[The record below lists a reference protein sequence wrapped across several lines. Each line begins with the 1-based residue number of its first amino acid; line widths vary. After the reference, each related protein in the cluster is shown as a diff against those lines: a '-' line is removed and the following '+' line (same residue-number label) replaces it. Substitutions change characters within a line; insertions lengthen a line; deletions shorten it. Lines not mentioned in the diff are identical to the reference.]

1 MSSHLKGGLL
11 DTRKRLV
18 AGIVAAAIAVLLM
31 VVYVSQVRA
40 QEGAAREE
48 ALARYGGEQIDVCV
62 AKRDILP
69 GETLS
74 SSNVTGA
81 AWLASLLP
89 ADTITS
95 LEVAQGRTVSSTI
108 LANEPISSSR
118 LDEQD
123 VMTVP
128 EGLCAVSVPAQ
139 DVTAVG
145 GAISVGNRLDVYVK
159 TEKKVSLLGSSLLV
173 LATNTS
179 SSQSAKTSLSWV
191 TLAVDPGSVQQ
202 LLTASSEDEL
212 FFVMPGGQEGVGTD
226 G

>member
-1 MSSHLKGGLL
+1 M

-18 AGIVAAAIAVLLM
+18 AGIVAAVIAVSLM
-31 VVYVSQVRA
+31 MFYVAQVRA
-40 QEGAAREE
+40 QESATREE

-74 SSNVTGA
+74 SANMTGA
-81 AWLASLLP
+81 TWLASLLP
-89 ADTITS
+89 ADTVTS
-95 LEVAQGRTVSSTI
+95 FDAAQGRTVSSTI

-118 LDEQD
+118 LDGQET
-123 VMTVP
+123 MTVP
-128 EGLCAVSVPAQ
+128 GGLCAVSVPAQ

-145 GAISVGNRLDVYVK
+145 GAIAAGNRLDVYVK
-159 TEKKVSLLGSSLLV
+159 TDKKVSLLGNGLLV
-173 LATNTS
+173 LATNIA
-179 SSQSAKTSLSWV
+179 SSQGPRSSLSWV

-212 FFVMPGGQEGVGTD
+212 FFVMPGGQKGAGAD